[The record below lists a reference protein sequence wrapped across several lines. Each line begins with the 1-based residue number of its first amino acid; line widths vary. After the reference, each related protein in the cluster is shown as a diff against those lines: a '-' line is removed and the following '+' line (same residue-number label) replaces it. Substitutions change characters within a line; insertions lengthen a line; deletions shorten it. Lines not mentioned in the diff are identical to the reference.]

1 MSYKKLNNK
10 RKNMIIFKEQKE
22 LKKYLAKLNYN
33 LIGFVPTM
41 GALHEG
47 HISLIKMSNKSCNIT
62 VCSIYVNPTQFNN
75 TDDLLKYPKTIKD
88 DIKILKQNKCDV
100 LYCPDDDDLY
110 KANEK
115 PGEYKFNGIELYLE
129 GKYRPGHFNGVATV
143 VEKLLKIIN
152 PKKVFFGEKDLQQLM
167 IIKTLVKQKNILTEV
182 IRCPTIREENGLA
195 KSSRNQHLS
204 KIDREHCGVIYKQ
217 LIDFKHLFNKM
228 DLSKLKKQI
237 ITNITRRKKIKIE
250 YLELVNLDT
259 FEPDKN
265 PSKNVKY
272 AVCIA
277 VSISGVRLIDN
288 IIL

>member
-1 MSYKKLNNK
+1 
-10 RKNMIIFKEQKE
+10 MIIFKEQKE
-22 LKKYLAKLNYN
+22 LKKYLTKLSNS

-47 HISLIKMSNKSCNIT
+47 HISLIKKSNKSCNIT
-62 VCSIYVNPTQFNN
+62 ICSIYVNPTQFNN
-75 TDDLLKYPKTIKD
+75 TDDFLNYPKTFKN
-88 DIKILKQNKCDV
+88 DIKILQESGCDI
-100 LYCPDDDDLY
+100 LYCPENTDLY

-115 PGEYKFNGIELYLE
+115 PGVYSFNGIELYLE
-129 GKYRPGHFNGVATV
+129 GKYRPGHFNGVATI
-143 VEKLLKIIN
+143 VEKLLNIIN
-152 PKKVFFGEKDLQQLM
+152 PQKIFFGEKDLQQLM

-182 IRCPTIREENGLA
+182 VGCPTVREENGLA

-204 KIDREHCGVIYKQ
+204 KIDREHCSVIYKQ
-217 LIDFKHLFNKM
+217 LLDFKYLFKKM
-228 DLSKLKKQI
+228 DLSELKNQI
-237 ITNITRRKKIKIE
+237 ITNITNGNKIKIE

-259 FEPDKN
+259 FEPDETPRK
-265 PSKNVKY
+265 KVKY

>member
-1 MSYKKLNNK
+1 
-10 RKNMIIFKEQKE
+10 MIIFKEQKE
-22 LKKYLAKLNYN
+22 LKKHLTKLNN
-33 LIGFVPTM
+33 SLIGFVPTM

-47 HISLIKMSNKSCNIT
+47 HISLIKKSNNTCNIT
-62 VCSIYVNPTQFNN
+62 ICSIYVNPTQFNN
-75 TDDLLKYPKTIKD
+75 TDDFLNYPKTINN
-88 DIKILKQNKCDV
+88 DIKILKESSCDI
-100 LYCPDDDDLY
+100 LYCPENTDLY

-115 PGEYKFNGIELYLE
+115 ANKYRFNSVELYLE
-129 GKYRPGHFNGVATV
+129 GEHRPGHFDGVATI
-143 VEKLLKIIN
+143 VEKLLNIIN
-152 PKKVFFGEKDLQQLM
+152 PQKIFFGEKDLQQLM

-182 IRCPTIREENGLA
+182 VGCPTIREENGLA

-217 LIDFKHLFNKM
+217 LINFKHHFNEM
-228 DLSKLKKQI
+228 DLSELKKQI
-237 ITNITRRKKIKIE
+237 ITNITCRNKIKIE

-259 FEPDKN
+259 FEPDET
-265 PSKNVKY
+265 PSKKVKY